1 MPVTIMLCCNDWRNG
16 NPTPYAESVELFEC
30 QLSGGRVR
38 VDWDKKPLPESKPYQ
53 GEQTL
58 RVGKLRLP
66 CLAYNTWVGNWCWDA
81 ASIRLI
87 YAVEIWNY
95 LAERP
100 DWHCEAGPVKLFQ
113 LFNECGKIDPRTA
126 PEFLKA
132 ALS

>member
-100 DWHCEAGPVKLFQ
+100 GIAKPGL
-113 LFNECGKIDPRTA
+113 
-126 PEFLKA
+126 
-132 ALS
+132 